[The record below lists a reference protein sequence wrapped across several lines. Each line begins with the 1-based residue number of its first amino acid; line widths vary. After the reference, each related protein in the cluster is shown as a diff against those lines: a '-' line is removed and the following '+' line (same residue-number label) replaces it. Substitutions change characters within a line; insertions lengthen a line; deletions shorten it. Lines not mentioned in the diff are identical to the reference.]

1 MKSTNLLLTDRVGA
15 TASHDKATL
24 RSGVMEAVY
33 AILIKSDMMESK
45 RSKLDRVVSILVLL
59 SCSTAQMPS
68 LSRWNE
74 RNC

>member
-33 AILIKSDMMESK
+33 AILIKSDMME
-45 RSKLDRVVSILVLL
+45 RHLL
-59 SCSTAQMPS
+59 TTTYNR
-68 LSRWNE
+68 RWKVKEANWTE
-74 RNC
+74 